1 MKNISDETDFF
12 SGKNLTRFIVISV
25 IFLIILLSYIY
36 IVSHLSWGFNMN
48 DKNQI
53 GDAIGGISAP
63 FIGISTC
70 ILTFI
75 AFYVQYDFNKKQAI
89 FIKKQ
94 HINDFVAEF
103 NQTFNLIKT
112 NNHISD
118 TMKVMNI
125 NNTINEFIES
135 STEESIAL
143 IKKEGGLTINT
154 ILDLLNAKG
163 LFDIT
168 KIDNWFMY
176 YNPCR
181 KFIIFID
188 ILIREFTQLG
198 ITEEEQ
204 LNIINNFIIKFEIAT
219 TPEIINFLT
228 YNVLITHTNVIKNKD
243 FIIKSLE
250 QHYGVNK
257 AIFNIYKQVYNS
269 H

>member
-1 MKNISDETDFF
+1 MKNIPDDNDFF
-12 SGKNLTRFIVISV
+12 NGKNLTRFIVLFA
-25 IFLIILLSYIY
+25 IFIIILLSYIY
-36 IVSHLSWGFNMN
+36 IASHLNWGFNMN

-63 FIGISTC
+63 FIGITTC

-75 AFYVQYDFNKKQAI
+75 AFYVQYDFNKKQST

-94 HINDFVAEF
+94 HVNDFVAEF

-118 TMKVMNI
+118 TMTVMEI
-125 NNTINEFIES
+125 NNIINEFIES
-135 STEESIAL
+135 FTEEKIEL
-143 IKKEGGLTINT
+143 IRKEGGLNINI
-154 ILDLLNAKG
+154 ILNLLNAKG
-163 LFDIT
+163 LYYIT
-168 KIDNWFMY
+168 QMDKWFMY

-188 ILIREFTQLG
+188 ILIREISQLG
-198 ITEEEQ
+198 ISEEEQ

-228 YNVLITHTNVIKNKD
+228 YNVLITNTNVIKNKD
-243 FIIKSLE
+243 FIIKSLQ

-257 AIFNIYKQVYNS
+257 AIFNIYKQIHNV